1 MNKLE
6 RREYMNKL
14 EQIWKHAP
22 SKYGNNNTRTTTK
35 ERGRVRSLIS
45 QAIQS
50 SKKIKKKS
58 GGKEQG
64 TDMF

>member
-6 RREYMNKL
+6 Y
-14 EQIWKHAP
+14 IWKHAP

-45 QAIQS
+45 QAIHT
-50 SKKIKKKS
+50 K
-58 GGKEQG
+58 
-64 TDMF
+64 